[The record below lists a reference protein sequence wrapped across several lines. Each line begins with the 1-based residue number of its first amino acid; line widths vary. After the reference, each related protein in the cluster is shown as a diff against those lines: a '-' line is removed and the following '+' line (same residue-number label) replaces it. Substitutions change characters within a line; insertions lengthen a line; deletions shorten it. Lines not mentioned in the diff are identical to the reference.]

1 MCLCFN
7 VETSSWWSWVCF
19 FCNSRTKTAV
29 AILTIDRP
37 PISHFHRQVGWTW
50 RQREEE
56 TRGRC
61 RPWRLPPA
69 ARRLRHSDVRAGEE
83 KGGLLHRDMRAV
95 CSHNASGIPD
105 FSAWNLW
112 HADDSP
118 WSWIN
123 TVDCPCQ
130 GAMGW
135 PRRAEGR
142 RSKARYRLRGG
153 SDGLGQNNGRERP
166 AGTARS
172 QPYQVFLRRPHEL
185 VSFTDRYVFTS
196 VTVGCLVSC
205 GGSISTLPLL

>member
-1 MCLCFN
+1 MDL
-7 VETSSWWSWVCF
+7 EAAGRGDARTLQALTTTSSC
-19 FCNSRTKTAV
+19 
-29 AILTIDRP
+29 LTTTPLGCPSLGRK
-37 PISHFHRQVGWTW
+37 GWAAA
-50 RQREEE
+50 QRWE
-56 TRGRC
+56 
-61 RPWRLPPA
+61 PSA
-69 ARRLRHSDVRAGEE
+69 LRMLR
-83 KGGLLHRDMRAV
+83 
-95 CSHNASGIPD
+95 D

-130 GAMGW
+130 GSLGR

-142 RSKARYRLRGG
+142 RSKARYRLCGG

-172 QPYQVFLRRPHEL
+172 QPYQVFLRRPHKL

-196 VTVGCLVSC
+196 VTVRCLVSC
-205 GGSISTLPLL
+205 GGSIRTLPLL